1 MLLVASLI
9 EPALLPRLLPAGV
22 IMAFAVFV
30 PALLT
35 WRSNAPGD
43 VEVEAPLRNP
53 LELTAALSFGAL
65 LAIIMLLGRAL
76 QAVYGETGIFALAAA
91 SGIADVDA
99 ITLSLSR
106 MSSQGLALDIA
117 VVGIVLAAAVNT
129 VAKAVMA
136 ALIGGRRMA
145 MRVGAPLIT
154 AAIAGPVVVWIT
166 GF

>member
-1 MLLVASLI
+1 
-9 EPALLPRLLPAGV
+9 
-22 IMAFAVFV
+22 
-30 PALLT
+30 
-35 WRSNAPGD
+35 
-43 VEVEAPLRNP
+43 
-53 LELTAALSFGAL
+53 
-65 LAIIMLLGRAL
+65 
-76 QAVYGETGIFALAAA
+76 
-91 SGIADVDA
+91 
-99 ITLSLSR
+99 